1 MNNASV
7 AMCYT
12 DSADEK
18 IPLPCYAT
26 PESAGMD
33 LHANFS
39 PNLRELGVILQPN
52 MRALIP
58 TGLRVAMPYD
68 MEATTRPRSGLA
80 LDHGITVLNTPGTI
94 DA

>member
-33 LHANFS
+33 LHANFA
-39 PNLRELGVILQPN
+39 PDLRESGVVLKPAT
-52 MRALIP
+52 RGLIP
-58 TGLRVAMPYD
+58 TGF
-68 MEATTRPRSGLA
+68 A
-80 LDHGITVLNTPGTI
+80 LG